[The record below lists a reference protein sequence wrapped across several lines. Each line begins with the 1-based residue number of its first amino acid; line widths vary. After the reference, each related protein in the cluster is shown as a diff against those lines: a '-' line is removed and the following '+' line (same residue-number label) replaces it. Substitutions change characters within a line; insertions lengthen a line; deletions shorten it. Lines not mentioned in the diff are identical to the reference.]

1 MSINAFFDAYSGIQ
15 NALGDPRAEE
25 QKRREQ
31 ELIMQQR
38 QQQMQASGYALQQ
51 QQQEDQRKAREMQMQ
66 QRRAQSRFGFVGG
79 SMYPNARPAQPQPA
93 PMGGQSFEPN
103 MATQG
108 RPIMQQGDAP
118 VQGQSFVDPMSGK
131 EGASYTATAQGRGP
145 MPDGQEEL
153 DFLLRDAY
161 DNNDVDGFNALIDQR
176 RSAMS
181 EQEKIGGQ
189 KLAIAANQISQ
200 LQTHEERVEA
210 VKQVMRNLGVSP
222 DDTTIDDYFNNPQAL
237 MRELNLV
244 SALGDPGES
253 VKQMTEQQYAPAQ
266 ALDLGNRKVLY
277 GGQGDTIQNFNV
289 GVNPTQARGQNISAA
304 TARRGQNMTDA
315 RAMRSQQTNLP
326 AGFVLNGN

>member
-1 MSINAFFDAYSGIQ
+1 MSVNAFFDAYSGVQ
-15 NALGDPRAEE
+15 NALGDPRAEA

-38 QQQMQASGYALQQ
+38 QQQVRAGDYDFQRKQE
-51 QQQEDQRKAREMQMQ
+51 EDQRQAQARQMQ
-66 QRRAQSRFGFVGG
+66 EARAKSRFGFVGN
-79 SMYPNARPAQPQPA
+79 SMYPNAR

-108 RPIMQQGDAP
+108 RPIVQQQDDGKM
-118 VQGQSFVDPMSGK
+118 QGQSFVDPATGR

-145 MPDGQEEL
+145 MPNGEEEMDYL
-153 DFLLRDAY
+153 IRDAY
-161 DNNDVDGFNALIDQR
+161 QRNDVKGFNSLIDQR
-176 RSAMS
+176 RSTMS
-181 EQEKIGGQ
+181 KQEKVGRQ
-189 KLAIAANQISQ
+189 KLAVAADQISR
-200 LQTHEERVEA
+200 LQTHEERVDA

-222 DDTTIDDYFNNPQAL
+222 EDTTIDDYFNNPQAL
-237 MRELNLV
+237 MRELSLV

-304 TARRGQNMTDA
+304 TARRGQNMTDN